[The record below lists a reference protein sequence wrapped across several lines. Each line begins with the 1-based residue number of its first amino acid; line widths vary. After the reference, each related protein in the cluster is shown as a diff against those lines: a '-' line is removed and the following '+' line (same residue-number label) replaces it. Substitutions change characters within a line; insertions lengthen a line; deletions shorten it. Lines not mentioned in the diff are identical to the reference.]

1 MSGGSRHRPDYV
13 VSEGMKKEEEE
24 KNEHFCL
31 CPIISFRFLY
41 STAENNYIYIYIY
54 LTKIMMSLV
63 FPVASIAHTSPTIV
77 FFFLCSLVAGNE
89 KKTRKKQN
97 FETR

>member
-1 MSGGSRHRPDYV
+1 
-13 VSEGMKKEEEE
+13 
-24 KNEHFCL
+24 
-31 CPIISFRFLY
+31 
-41 STAENNYIYIYIY
+41 
-54 LTKIMMSLV
+54 MMSLV